1 VVNRAEPLYLRKI
14 FLMTRRLLIFSIFS
28 IVFLQFSCLK
38 TNQECEFKPCQF
50 VAPTSEIQA
59 VNAYLG
65 ANGLTATQHC
75 SGLFYNIASLGSGKS
90 PDGCSYVNVKYTG
103 RTTSGVIFDQRTTTA
118 VLINLNQV
126 ITGWRSGIPL
136 LKEGGIMTLYVP
148 PYLGYGSQ
156 ELKDANGNVIV
167 PGNSILIFDIELVT
181 VER

>member
-1 VVNRAEPLYLRKI
+1 
-14 FLMTRRLLIFSIFS
+14 MTRKLLIVSIFS

-38 TNQECEFKPCQF
+38 TNQDCEFKPCEF
-50 VAPTSEIQA
+50 VAPNSEIQA

-90 PDGCSYVNVKYTG
+90 PDGCNYVNVKYTG
-103 RTTSGVIFDQRTTTA
+103 RSTNGVIFDQRTTTA

-148 PYLGYGSQ
+148 PYLGYGNQ